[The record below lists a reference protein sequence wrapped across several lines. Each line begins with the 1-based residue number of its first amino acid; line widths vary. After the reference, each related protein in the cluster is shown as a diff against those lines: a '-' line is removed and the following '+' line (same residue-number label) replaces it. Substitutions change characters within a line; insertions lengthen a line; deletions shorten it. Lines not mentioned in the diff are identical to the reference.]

1 MTDNHIHNGDIGIS
15 MSRVTAAEGSPP
27 ATLSNSEQK
36 RQGPSVVLVRA
47 SEIVPESVRWIWP
60 GIIAKGKVTGL
71 AGHPGLGKSQ
81 VALDVAATV
90 STGRRWPGGLDNE
103 NAGDVIILSAEDDA
117 ADTVVPRLIAAG
129 ADRTRM
135 HIVTAV
141 KEEDGGERAFN
152 LTLDLDRLE
161 KENDLRAVRLLVI
174 DPVSA
179 YLGSTKGGRVDR
191 NRAGDVRSI
200 LGRLAAFAARQDLG
214 VVAISH
220 LNKSGGRR
228 AIARIMGSQE
238 WVAAPRAVFL
248 VAEEVGTGR
257 RLFLP
262 LKNNLGPD
270 RTGYAFELEDKIVAN
285 GIRTSA
291 VVWSGDH
298 VTISTDGALAA
309 AAKNVK
315 SGAINFLQRVL
326 SEGPMDQAEIVRL
339 AKEAG
344 LSQKNLRTAR
354 EKLGITPRKEGFGAS
369 GKWVWVPAGGATV
382 LKLVVN
388 NEAKT
393 PADKKEAH
401 GGADDIGRNVDRQ
414 KSRGVAPTGQTGMM
428 WPNKASGSVTS

>member
-1 MTDNHIHNGDIGIS
+1 
-15 MSRVTAAEGSPP
+15 
-27 ATLSNSEQK
+27 
-36 RQGPSVVLVRA
+36 
-47 SEIVPESVRWIWP
+47 
-60 GIIAKGKVTGL
+60 
-71 AGHPGLGKSQ
+71 
-81 VALDVAATV
+81 
-90 STGRRWPGGLDNE
+90 
-103 NAGDVIILSAEDDA
+103 
-117 ADTVVPRLIAAG
+117 
-129 ADRTRM
+129 M

-161 KENDLRAVRLLVI
+161 KEDDLRAVRLLVI

-191 NRAGDVRSI
+191 NSAGDVRSI
-200 LGRLAAFAARQDLG
+200 LGRLAAFAARHDLG

-298 VTISTDGALAA
+298 VTISTDEALAA

-315 SGAINFLQRVL
+315 SGAIDFLQRVL

-401 GGADDIGRNVDRQ
+401 GGADDIGRNVDQ
-414 KSRGVAPTGQTGMM
+414 PEESGGGSDGADGDDVA
-428 WPNKASGSVTS
+428 